1 MSKIEGSH
9 MSESKELE
17 KRYASKLA
25 GVADEMDSLRA
36 IINSRNEVLAE
47 KEVALSS
54 MRSKLY
60 NDYLV
65 IRTLKDEKN
74 FAEDKMNIILEENY
88 RITKIVSDMA
98 EINVTK
104 AHHRTRSR
112 RTWTLSSSRS
122 TSSRSNNA
130 PRTSRACRSAR
141 RNASAR
147 WSRSSPKRSTR
158 PMRLSTFCRTLSELN

>member
-1 MSKIEGSH
+1 MSKIESSH
-9 MSESKELE
+9 LSECREVE
-17 KRYASKLA
+17 KRYTSKLV
-25 GVADEMDSLRA
+25 GVADEMNSLRA

-98 EINVTK
+98 EINVESL
-104 AHHRTRSR
+104 HSG
-112 RTWTLSSSRS
+112 
-122 TSSRSNNA
+122 
-130 PRTSRACRSAR
+130 
-141 RNASAR
+141 
-147 WSRSSPKRSTR
+147 
-158 PMRLSTFCRTLSELN
+158 